1 MLSASKIL
9 KYKNLNTVKDAE
21 TTSESTQV
29 RYDWS
34 SKALR
39 IHYMKAAYKSCASIC
54 PHIS

>member
-1 MLSASKIL
+1 MLSVSKIL